1 MPRTARE
8 TIEAFLDSVTT
19 RERLLDF
26 YAPDVVI
33 ERPYAPAA
41 LRRTEGL
48 DVLRRGIT
56 QAADLYALEK
66 VGNVVLHETADP
78 EVIIAEYDVHCRVV
92 ATQKSFVA
100 SFIMVLRVRDGL
112 IVHSRDYN
120 NPLASA
126 AAVGTTPDRLAAML
140 LDEEHG

>member
-1 MPRTARE
+1 MPVTTRE
-8 TIEAFLDSVTT
+8 TVEAFLNSITT

-41 LRRTEGL
+41 LRHTEGVE
-48 DVLRRGIT
+48 VLRKAMA
-56 QAADLYALEK
+56 QAMDLYALEK
-66 VGNVVLHETADP
+66 VDNVVLHETADP
-78 EVIIAEYDVHCRVV
+78 EVIIAEYDVHCRVTT
-92 ATQKSFVA
+92 TQKTFVGSFV
-100 SFIMVLRVRDGL
+100 MVLRVRDGL

-126 AAVGTTPDRLAAML
+126 AALGTTPDQLAAML

>member
-1 MPRTARE
+1 MSRTARE
-8 TIEAFLDSVTT
+8 TVEAFLASITT
-19 RERLLDF
+19 RDKLIDF

-33 ERPYAPAA
+33 ERPYAPAT
-41 LRRTEGL
+41 LRRSEGL
-48 DVLRRGIT
+48 EILRQGIT
-56 QAADLYALEK
+56 RAADLYTLDK
-66 VGNVVLHETADP
+66 TDNVVLHETADP

-92 ATQKSFVA
+92 ATQKDFVA

-126 AAVGTTPDRLAAML
+126 AALGTTPDQLAAML